1 MKEDAAALAVVDGD
15 YLLSP
20 PQFFIPADTT
30 RYDGVLRH
38 VKRCVDLVLSLLGI
52 IVVAPLMGVVA
63 LIIKR
68 SSPGPVL
75 FVQDR
80 LGRDGR
86 PFRFYKFRS
95 MEHNSD
101 DAIHR
106 QFAAMF
112 INGDEDGCTDT
123 NAGDKIFKLKR
134 DPRVTRIGAWL
145 RRTSLDE
152 LPQLFNILR
161 GDRNNLLA
169 SKEDAVISKNLAD
182 VLYPDEN
189 PLGKEL
195 RLAGRNID
203 LSLTI
208 SGVFENQPANST
220 FKPDVMYS
228 AEWAA
233 EYLGTLFRDS
243 SFIYSRF

>member
-20 PQFFIPADTT
+20 PQFFIPADTS

-38 VKRCVDLVLSLLGI
+38 VKRCVDLVLALLGL

-68 SSPGPVL
+68 SSPGPIL

-134 DPRVTRIGAWL
+134 DPRVTRIGTWL

-152 LPQLFNILR
+152 LPQLFNILKGEMSLVGPR
-161 GDRNNLLA
+161 PPIAYEIENYQPWHMERLKAVPGLTGLWQVSGRSSVSFDQMVRLDIRYINDWTPWQDVAILA
-169 SKEDAVISKNLAD
+169 RTVPV
-182 VLYPDEN
+182 VL
-189 PLGKEL
+189 K
-195 RLAGRNID
+195 
-203 LSLTI
+203 
-208 SGVFENQPANST
+208 
-220 FKPDVMYS
+220 
-228 AEWAA
+228 
-233 EYLGTLFRDS
+233 GTGG
-243 SFIYSRF
+243 Y